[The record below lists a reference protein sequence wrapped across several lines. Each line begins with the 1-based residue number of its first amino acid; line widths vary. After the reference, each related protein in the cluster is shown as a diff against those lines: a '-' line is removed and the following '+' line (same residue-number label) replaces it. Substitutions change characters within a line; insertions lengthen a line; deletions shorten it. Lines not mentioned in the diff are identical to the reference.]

1 MESTSSSLELDAP
14 AKVNLALRVIGK
26 RDVGYHDLR
35 MVSVRVS
42 LYDKVRIGLSTEAGI
57 RLRCPGVE
65 EGRENLAYKAAEAL
79 LDRLDSTVGV
89 EISIEK
95 RIPVAAG
102 LGGGSSDAASVL
114 KGLNR
119 LLGGPFTT
127 EGLMEIGAPIGAD
140 VPFFLFEKGAL
151 VEGKGELLRE
161 IPGLARLRMVLVSP
175 GFTVSTFSV
184 YRDFDSMLTNVT
196 QRFSI
201 LDLDEICR
209 AKLGLKEVAASLHN
223 DLERVTLR
231 RHPVLAQVKQTFLDR
246 GALGSLMSGS
256 GPTIFGLF
264 PDKRSALAAAE
275 LDWGRMGWTVFPV
288 HSI

>member
-1 MESTSSSLELDAP
+1 MESTSSSIELDAP
-14 AKVNLALRVIGK
+14 AKVNLALHVVGK
-26 RDVGYHDLR
+26 RDDGYHDLR
-35 MVSVRVS
+35 MISVRVG
-42 LYDKVRIGLSTEAGI
+42 LCDKVRIDLSTESGV
-57 RLRCPGVE
+57 RVGCPGVV
-65 EGRENLAYKAAEAL
+65 EGEQNLAHKAATVL
-79 LDRLDSTVGV
+79 LERLDATVGV

-119 LLGGPFTT
+119 LLDGPLPL
-127 EGLMEIGAPIGAD
+127 EELMELGVRVGAD
-140 VPFFLFEKGAL
+140 VPFFLFEKAAL

-161 IPGLARLRMVLVSP
+161 IQGLPRLWMILVSP
-175 GFTVSTFSV
+175 GFEVSTFSV

-209 AKLGLKEVAASLHN
+209 AKLGFKEVAASLHN

-231 RHPVLAQVKQTFLDR
+231 RHPVLAQVKQTLRDR
-246 GALGSLMSGS
+246 GAHGSLMSGS
-256 GPTIFGLF
+256 GPTVFGLF